1 MRALAEQLGVPF
13 HLRSR
18 GAWPGSGI
26 PAAARHWRRT
36 EALALA
42 QPLRARVATG
52 HHADDQ
58 RDTVLL
64 KLLRGAHLS
73 RLAGMA
79 PSSPPFVRPL
89 LACRKAEL
97 VSLATA
103 RGVAWAEDRSNLS
116 AGASRR
122 NAVRLRLVP
131 LLRQLT
137 DGALDARLEDAAHQS
152 AALRAMLDAA
162 PRVATQH
169 AAERGFDG
177 PFASGGHDDDDEDD
191 DDLLGHEAADAAAT
205 PLADAAL
212 GSGADDTAVF
222 VSGELDTERCSAQM
236 LGAPCL
242 CLTRCIAP
250 MQLVGAA

>member
-1 MRALAEQLGVPF
+1 
-13 HLRSR
+13 
-18 GAWPGSGI
+18 
-26 PAAARHWRRT
+26 
-36 EALALA
+36 
-42 QPLRARVATG
+42 VATG

-79 PSSPPFVRPL
+79 PASPPFVRPL
-89 LACRKAEL
+89 LRCRKTEL
-97 VSLATA
+97 ASLATA

-162 PRVATQH
+162 PRVATRH

-177 PFASGGHDDDDEDD
+177 PFASGGHDDEDDEDD
-191 DDLLGHEAADAAAT
+191 DDLLGHEAAEAASP

-222 VSGELDTERCSAQM
+222 VSGELDTERC
-236 LGAPCL
+236 AP
-242 CLTRCIAP
+242 
-250 MQLVGAA
+250 QS

>member
-1 MRALAEQLGVPF
+1 MHEEALVRELAERLGVEF
-13 HLRSR
+13 HLRRR

-42 QPLRARVATG
+42 TPLRARVATG

-64 KLLRGAHLS
+64 KLLRGAHIS

-79 PSSPPFVRPL
+79 PSSEPFVRPL
-89 LACRKAEL
+89 LRCRKAEL
-97 VSLATA
+97 ASYALA

-122 NAVRLRLVP
+122 NAVRLHLVP
-131 LLRQLT
+131 LLQQLT

-152 AALRAMLDAA
+152 AALRALLNAA
-162 PRVATQH
+162 PRVATSH
-169 AAERGFDG
+169 AAERGFG
-177 PFASGGHDDDDEDD
+177 IPVGGLLDEDDEDDENDDDDDD
-191 DDLLGHEAADAAAT
+191 DDLLGHEEAAAEELT
-205 PLADAAL
+205 PLPDAAL
-212 GSGADDTAVF
+212 SSVNNADDENAVF
-222 VSGELDTERCSAQM
+222 VSGELDTER
-236 LGAPCL
+236 
-242 CLTRCIAP
+242 
-250 MQLVGAA
+250 